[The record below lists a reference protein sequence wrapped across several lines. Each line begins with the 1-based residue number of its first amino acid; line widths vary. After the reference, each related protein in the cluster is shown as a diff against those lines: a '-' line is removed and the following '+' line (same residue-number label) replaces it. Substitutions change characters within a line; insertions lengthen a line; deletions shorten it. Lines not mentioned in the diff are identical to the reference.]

1 MQDSYLIIKMTMFI
15 TYGLKFKER
24 DVEVIFSNIKLS
36 RLSYEKELST

>member
-1 MQDSYLIIKMTMFI
+1 MFI